1 MKFRRETVKQKR
13 KDFLSLP
20 FYLTLAKL
28 QHVIKLNSKDV
39 KDNTFLQETYVKQ
52 SKLLTVVITF
62 SLLSMMLVGCAR
74 QNPVPAPAPAPA
86 PAQFELANLTVSPEV
101 ATAGESCTVS
111 MDVANIG
118 EVEDVYEV
126 ILKLN
131 GQVVEK
137 KYIAI
142 SPGTTERVSF
152 TIDVEMSGL
161 PTGEHTLSV
170 GKLSASRCPAF
181 TRAS

>member
-1 MKFRRETVKQKR
+1 
-13 KDFLSLP
+13 
-20 FYLTLAKL
+20 
-28 QHVIKLNSKDV
+28 
-39 KDNTFLQETYVKQ
+39 
-52 SKLLTVVITF
+52 
-62 SLLSMMLVGCAR
+62 
-74 QNPVPAPAPAPA
+74 
-86 PAQFELANLTVSPEV
+86 
-101 ATAGESCTVS
+101 